1 MKKILYILFII
12 ALCCSS
18 CFITSCEC
26 DHSWSEWG
34 IDKQATCAAPGERH
48 CTCTKCGY
56 VLTRKTYKEHQYINN
71 KCELCGKIAPDH
83 TYIKFPSEPLIL
95 TDNDKTA
102 YRISE
107 ISASDYYYTSN
118 GNYSRTIIQ
127 LKIEKIADS
136 RGDNY
141 SRSCTVGYKIY
152 ASDNQVVVSGSI
164 YSEKICVNEFSISKE
179 SIYGLELE
187 REYRLE
193 LLSIG

>member
-1 MKKILYILFII
+1 M
-12 ALCCSS
+12 
-18 CFITSCEC
+18 
-26 DHSWSEWG
+26 
-34 IDKQATCAAPGERH
+34 
-48 CTCTKCGY
+48 
-56 VLTRKTYKEHQYINN
+56 TRKTYKEHQYINN
-71 KCELCGKIAPDH
+71 KCESCGRIAPDH

-118 GNYSRTIIQ
+118 GNYARTIIQ
-127 LKIEKIADS
+127 LKIEKIVDS

-152 ASDNQVVVSGSI
+152 ASDNQVVASGSI

>member
-26 DHSWSEWG
+26 NHSWSEWV
-34 IDKQATCAAPGERH
+34 IDKQATCAVPGEEHR
-48 CTCTKCGY
+48 TCTKCGY
-56 VLTRKTYKEHQYINN
+56 TQTQKIFKGHQYINN
-71 KCELCGKIAPDH
+71 KCELCGKIKLDH
-83 TYIKFPSEPLIL
+83 TYIKLPSEPLIL
-95 TDNDKTA
+95 TDRDKTA
-102 YRISE
+102 YKISE
-107 ISASDYYYTSN
+107 ISATDYYYTSN
-118 GNYSRTIIQ
+118 GKYANTVIQ

-141 SRSCTVGYKIY
+141 SRSCSVGYKIY
-152 ASDNQVVVSGSI
+152 ASDNQVVASGSI
-164 YSEKICVNEFSISKE
+164 YSEEICVNEFSISKE